1 MPMMLGGAMMAGSG
15 ALGGLGAMFGSRGAK
30 KQLALMREALDYQ
43 KGIDKRN
50 FEYQQGI
57 DKRSYGDLGAYRD
70 FGGDQLNQLGAFM
83 RDKNPSNYMDPGYAF
98 RLKGGSDAIMGNAAA
113 QGMLGSGDTLR
124 ALTQYGQDMGS
135 QEYGNAFNRWLGEGQ
150 FRQGLAGMGQTAAVQ
165 GGQLANQG
173 AATITQ
179 GGNQAAANISKTSA
193 DMDAGAS
200 DRIWG
205 NFLGGIGGGM
215 MGGAAGMMPTGMKL
229 GGANI
234 FSSMKG
240 PGFGAAQE
248 PYSWAKDWKM

>member
-1 MPMMLGGAMMAGSG
+1 MLAAAGMMAGGLGLG
-15 ALGGLGAMFGSRGAK
+15 ALGSMFGSSGAK

-50 FEYQQGI
+50 FDYQKGI
-57 DKRSYGDLGAYRD
+57 DDRSYGDLGQYRQ
-70 FGGDQLNQLGAFM
+70 FGGDQLNQLGSFM
-83 RDKNPSNYMDPGYAF
+83 QDKNPSNYLDPGYGF
-98 RLKGGSDAIMGNAAA
+98 RLKSGSDAIMGNAAA
-113 QGMLGSGDTLR
+113 NGLLQSGDTLR

-150 FRQGLAGMGQTAAVQ
+150 FRQGLAGMGQNAAVQ

-179 GGNQAAANISKTSA
+179 GGNQAAANISNTSA
-193 DMDAGAS
+193 NMDAGAS

-205 NFLGGIGGGM
+205 NFIGGIGGGM
-215 MGGAAGMMPTGMKL
+215 MGGAAGMMPTGMNL

-234 FSSMKG
+234 FKG
-240 PGFGAAQE
+240 PGFGAAN
-248 PYSWAKDWKM
+248 PGMTMHPSVMR